1 MMNTKALEATSELK
15 KTETKEAS
23 KPQAT
28 SQRIWAQA
36 LPLPQ
41 FNFRIYLVL
50 KRWMD
55 ILGALALIV
64 LTLPVML

>member
-1 MMNTKALEATSELK
+1 MINANIWKSTRKSNDTTGKSQ
-15 KTETKEAS
+15 TTN
-23 KPQAT
+23 
-28 SQRIWAQA
+28 QRIWAQA